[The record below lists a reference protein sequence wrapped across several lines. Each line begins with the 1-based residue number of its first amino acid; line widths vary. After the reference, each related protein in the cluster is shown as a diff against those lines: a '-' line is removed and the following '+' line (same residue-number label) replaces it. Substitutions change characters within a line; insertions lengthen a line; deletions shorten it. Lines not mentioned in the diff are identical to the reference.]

1 MKNALLVLVVMA
13 IFAGCGEA
21 KKMDGAKAVSSE
33 EKMSSPSTGANP
45 LIASGL
51 TSLQKGDVKAAVKSF
66 DDAIRENPKDV
77 QGYLILGQT
86 YMHLKDYNRAVDT
99 FIVAT
104 RVDPENGQAHY
115 LLATNLGLA
124 GNYTLARAQAQ
135 KSLEIFR
142 KNRDGSNFK
151 RAVALLQGLP
161 QDAAVTK

>member
-21 KKMDGAKAVSSE
+21 KKMDGAKAVSVE
-33 EKMSSPSTGANP
+33 EKISTSSVGANP

-51 TSLQKGDVKAAVKSF
+51 ANLQKGDVKAAIKSF

-77 QGYLILGQT
+77 QGYIILGQT

-124 GNYTLARAQAQ
+124 GNYTLARAQAE
-135 KSLEIFR
+135 KSVEIFR
-142 KNRDGSNFK
+142 KNRDGNNFK

-161 QDAAVTK
+161 QDAVVAK